1 MRRLTL
7 VYFWINNSSNLTPN
21 HGVPCPTA
29 RHIFWRV
36 LMTATQLDRLKQDV
50 TELEKYAKILIKKG
64 LKERAGKI
72 LEKRD
77 FIDRRIAAA

>member
-1 MRRLTL
+1 
-7 VYFWINNSSNLTPN
+7 
-21 HGVPCPTA
+21 
-29 RHIFWRV
+29 
-36 LMTATQLDRLKQDV
+36 MTATQLDRLKQDV